1 MSSDSGAVGLRRG
14 IGEAAERRA
23 AAAAAAA
30 AAASGSI
37 DAAFVYIRQSSRT
50 AALSGHHSSPH
61 SAHEAAAFGDRSPSR
76 RHGKRS

>member
-1 MSSDSGAVGLRRG
+1 MSSDSGAVGRRRG
-14 IGEAAERRA
+14 IGEGAERR

>member
-1 MSSDSGAVGLRRG
+1 MSIDSGAVGRRRG
-14 IGEAAERRA
+14 IGEAAERR
-23 AAAAAAA
+23 AAAAAA

-37 DAAFVYIRQSSRT
+37 DAAFVYIRQYSRT

-61 SAHEAAAFGDRSPSR
+61 SAHEAAAFGDRNPSR

>member
-1 MSSDSGAVGLRRG
+1 MSSDSGAVGRRRG
-14 IGEAAERRA
+14 IGEAAERR
-23 AAAAAAA
+23 AAAAAA

-37 DAAFVYIRQSSRT
+37 DAAFVYIRQYSRT